1 MSYCPICHN
10 RYTPP
15 EEIQAEVIT
24 FSMDGKRHTA
34 SAKRFND
41 AFYEI
46 TKGEYKGALVHIWD
60 IIKP

>member
-15 EEIQAEVIT
+15 EEIKAVSIT
-24 FSMDGKRHTA
+24 FTSNGQILTA
-34 SAKRFND
+34 EAKRFND

-46 TKGEYKGALVHIWD
+46 VKGLYKGNLVHIWD